1 MRLNVQQEDL
11 HRGLRAVSRAVPA
24 RSTLPITS
32 NILIEAGNDDAGR
45 GSLKLSA
52 TDAETIAITY
62 TIEAEVEED
71 GAITLPSRLLSDF
84 VATLPPEP
92 IELSLAERSRQVSL
106 VCARNEASIGG
117 MAAEDFPPI
126 PPVEDGDTIPLDP
139 GALRRSIDYVAF
151 AAATDDSRPVL
162 TGVHFGIREGAL
174 KLAAAD
180 GFRLAVHT
188 VALSGEPPEREA
200 VVPARALDELGRLL
214 SERARLHRLHSERQR
229 LIDGIRRD
237 AAVAEADETDEEAPR
252 RIGDAAEQ
260 LPDADSGQDENMV
273 QMTFNAAST
282 QVLFD
287 LGYATLSAQLV
298 QGSFPNYEQLIPT
311 SHTTRTEV
319 GLGEFTRET
328 RIASIFARDGSG
340 IVRLVAS
347 PGADGAPGQLTVTAR
362 GESGGDQ
369 GGSNEGLIDAL
380 VEGEEAKIAFNSRY
394 LTEVL
399 QALGS
404 DRVTIETTSPS
415 SPGVLR
421 PVGDDDYVHV
431 VMPMFVQW

>member
-32 NILIEAGNDDAGR
+32 NILIEAVG

-62 TIEAEVEED
+62 TVGAEVEED

-84 VATLPPEP
+84 VATLPPES

-188 VALSGEPPEREA
+188 VALSGDAPEREA
-200 VVPARALDELGRLL
+200 IVPARALDELGRLL
-214 SERARLHRLHSERQR
+214 TERARLSERHR
-229 LIDGIRRD
+229 LIDRIRRD
-237 AAVAEADETDEEAPR
+237 TDVAEADETDEEAPR

-260 LPDADSGQDENMV
+260 LPDADSAQDEDMV
-273 QMTFNAAST
+273 RMTFNAAST

-287 LGYATLSAQLV
+287 LGHATLSAQLV

-362 GESGGDQ
+362 GEQGGDQ

-399 QALGS
+399 QAIGS

>member
-1 MRLNVQQEDL
+1 VRLNVQQEDL

-32 NILIEAGNDDAGR
+32 NILIEAVG

-62 TIEAEVEED
+62 TVGAEVEED

-84 VATLPPEP
+84 VATLPPES

-188 VALSGEPPEREA
+188 VALSGDAPEREA
-200 VVPARALDELGRLL
+200 IVPARALDELGRLL
-214 SERARLHRLHSERQR
+214 TERARLSERHR
-229 LIDGIRRD
+229 LIDRIRRD
-237 AAVAEADETDEEAPR
+237 TDVAEADETDEEAPR

-260 LPDADSGQDENMV
+260 LPDADSAQDEDMV
-273 QMTFNAAST
+273 RMTFNAAST

-287 LGYATLSAQLV
+287 LGHATLSAQLV

-399 QALGS
+399 QAIGS